1 MRARALVGK
10 IGTLLSFISEYQS
23 YKESRVNIYVGNLSR
38 DVTESDLREAFQAF
52 GEIQTCNIIKDKF
65 TGESRGFG
73 FVEMPNKEEADKAL
87 AGMNG
92 KDLKGRNL
100 TVNEARPRT
109 DRPRTGGG
117 FGGGRGGSRGGFGG
131 GGRRY

>member
-1 MRARALVGK
+1 
-10 IGTLLSFISEYQS
+10 
-23 YKESRVNIYVGNLSR
+23 VNIYVGNLSR
-38 DVTESDLREAFQAF
+38 DVSESDLKEAFQAF
-52 GEIQTCNIIKDKF
+52 GEISTCNIIKDKF

-73 FVEMPNKEEADKAL
+73 FVEMPNKEEADKAI

-131 GGRRY
+131 GGGSRRY